1 MALPGWF
8 SSFRPKPD
16 QGGNGEG
23 NSSPTAENYQIVE
36 VGDAPDLTRVM
47 KPDPTC
53 TGYYAE
59 SGYKTSKMI
68 VASWSSLEVFAS
80 QFKGDNGSKWWARH
94 NVRNSWSPEWNGTES
109 FDAALDLAIHGWAEG
124 GETIERTR
132 GYIRALNPLSPRMQ
146 KYGIAGTTPNVPRAI
161 AGNLLN
167 MRVPEPGK
175 SRKRQIMTLVY
186 NMCENG
192 GCSAESITNKAAVT
206 AALVDEIEAKGF
218 AVEVVAAV
226 ATNALGSGRSMI
238 KAYEFVRIKES
249 HHPMDINRIA
259 FGLGHAAMF
268 RGLFFA
274 DMQRNHEFKEI
285 GEGLG
290 SATSSFPTKE
300 LTEEQ
305 TYTIT
310 SAGRPGI
317 PASLFKDV
325 DTAVTKGL
333 NAIVRE
339 LRLQDCP
346 AFPKLK
352 DHEDDLEQSEE
363 EDERDY
369 PPPEWSY

>member
-1 MALPGWF
+1 MAEDNG
-8 SSFRPKPD
+8 
-16 QGGNGEG
+16 GGN
-23 NSSPTAENYQIVE
+23 SPPVVE
-36 VGDAPDLTRVM
+36 LGDAPDLTRQLFIPVSN
-47 KPDPTC
+47 PTALADP
-53 TGYYAE
+53 
-59 SGYKTSKMI
+59 SWPLKKTVI
-68 VASWSSLEVFAS
+68 ASWSSLEVFAN
-80 QFKGDNGSKWWARH
+80 QFKGDNGSGWWSRR
-94 NVRNSWSPEWNGTES
+94 NVRNSWSSDWNGCDS
-109 FDAALDLAIHGWAEG
+109 FDDALDMATHGWAEG

-132 GYIRALNPLSPRMQ
+132 GYIRALNPISPRLQ

-175 SRKRQIMTLVY
+175 SRKKQIITIVY

-192 GCSAESITNKAAVT
+192 GVSAEEITNKAAVT

-218 AVEVVAAV
+218 AVEVISAV
-226 ATNALGSGRSMI
+226 ASTGYEYFTGARGQI
-238 KAYEFVRIKES
+238 QAWEFVRIKES

-274 DMQRNHEFKEI
+274 DMQRNHEFEEI

-290 SATSSFPTKE
+290 SAQSFGLHKE
-300 LTEEQ
+300 HNEAQ
-305 TYTIT
+305 IYAIS
-310 SAGRPGI
+310 SAGKPIR
-317 PASLFKDV
+317 ASLFKDV

-339 LRLQDCP
+339 LRLQGCP

-369 PPPEWSY
+369 PEPEWSY